1 MKLWIKNGR
10 VLNPAD
16 GTDNV
21 RDIFIED
28 GVFTDTPGG
37 EILDA
42 TGLVVA
48 PGLVDI
54 HCHLRDP
61 GFTHKEDVE
70 SGTRS
75 AAKGGFTSIACM
87 PNTRPPIDNPE
98 LVRELKNRPA
108 SVHVYPIAA
117 ITRGMQGTELTD
129 FLALR
134 DAGAVAV
141 SDDGLPVTSAARM
154 REALLAA
161 QEAGLAVVSH
171 CEEPTLG
178 AGVIHD
184 GAVARELGVAGITP
198 AAEEIM
204 VAREIVLA
212 STTGA
217 PVHIAHVSTRGS
229 VAMIRDAK
237 RRGIRVTCETC
248 PHYFSLTEEAC
259 RTRDANTKMNPPL
272 RTRDDLEA
280 IIEGLQDGTIDAI
293 ATDHAPHTP
302 EEKRD
307 FERAP
312 NGILGFETALAVGIT
327 CLVKPGY
334 LTLLELIRRMT
345 ENPARI
351 FHLPAG
357 EIKPGA
363 PADLV
368 LFDPDAIWMVREE
381 EIASKSRNTPYLG
394 RELQGRVIKT
404 IVDGKTV

>member
-16 GTDNV
+16 GTDAV
-21 RDIFIED
+21 RDVFIED

-37 EILDA
+37 EVLDA

-61 GFTHKEDVE
+61 GFTYKEDVE

-87 PNTRPPIDNPE
+87 PNTRPPIDSPE
-98 LVRELKNRPA
+98 LVRELKHRTA

-117 ITRGMQGTELTD
+117 ITRGMQGVELTD
-129 FLALR
+129 FSALR
-134 DAGAVAV
+134 DAGAVAM

-184 GAVARELGVAGITP
+184 GVVACELGVAGITP

-237 RRGIRVTCETC
+237 RRGVRVTCETC

-272 RTRDDLEA
+272 RTRDDLKA

-293 ATDHAPHTP
+293 ATDHAPHSP

-327 CLVKPGY
+327 HLVKPGY

-345 ENPARI
+345 VNPARI

-368 LFDPDAIWMVREE
+368 LFDPDATWTVREE
-381 EIASKSRNTPYLG
+381 EIVSKSRNTPYLG
-394 RELQGRVIKT
+394 RELQGVVVKT
-404 IVDGKTV
+404 IVDGKFV